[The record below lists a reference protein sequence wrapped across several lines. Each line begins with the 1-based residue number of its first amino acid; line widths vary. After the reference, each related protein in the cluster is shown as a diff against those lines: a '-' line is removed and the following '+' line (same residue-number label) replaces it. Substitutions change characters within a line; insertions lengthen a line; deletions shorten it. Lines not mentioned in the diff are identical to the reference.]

1 MNQPVVNDYFQSPP
15 STHQSCRGRGNNILV
30 GEGVKEKLGDL
41 VDEVR
46 REFFRWPQKEFTG
59 VVESFSGNKRFLVR
73 FQDGCEKY
81 MTPNQLSTMT
91 VDRIPMTK

>member
-1 MNQPVVNDYFQSPP
+1 M
-15 STHQSCRGRGNNILV
+15 
-30 GEGVKEKLGDL
+30 
-41 VDEVR
+41 
-46 REFFRWPQKEFTG
+46 
-59 VVESFSGNKRFLVR
+59 VEELSGKMRFLVR